1 MAVFLKRNTNIYI
14 STAAQGSANASNTA
28 QLNVKDFS
36 FNQSANIVEVG
47 RETID
52 PDQERTLKPYI
63 DRINPVDFS
72 FTTYILPMLQGTVT
86 SPEENLWISLIGS
99 TSAISSNASSSVL
112 DFSQGNVP
120 ELQNLTIWFDD
131 PNNTEGNYRIDNAI
145 VDSADISFDING
157 IAEIQ
162 WRGRGLSLVDDGLPP
177 SSTDRTGQTNYLKNK
192 LSTISLISNGV
203 SYAVALTGGRLR
215 VENKVNFYGRSQIGK
230 TSTPVGHYTGNRAI
244 SGTLNFYLKSG
255 TNSTV
260 DLFNEILTNASSDT
274 YESTYL
280 TDITINVGGTTNP
293 RIQIDI
299 PASIMNIPRLNL
311 NEVFTIEVPFLA
323 QEETGSYVSVTYFI

>member
-72 FTTYILPMLQGTVT
+72 FTTYILPMLEGNVT

-192 LSTISLISNGV
+192 LSTLSLTSNSV

-280 TDITINVGGTTNP
+280 TDITINVGGTTDP
-293 RIQIDI
+293 RMQIDI
-299 PASIMNIPRLNL
+299 PACIMNIPRLNL
-311 NEVFTIEVPFLA
+311 EEVFTMEVSFLA

>member
-192 LSTISLISNGV
+192 LSTISLTSNSV

-260 DLFNEILTNASSDT
+260 DLFNEILRDASSDT

>member
-192 LSTISLISNGV
+192 LSTISLTSNSV